1 MVAAVRVHKNGG
13 PEVLTYEDVQVPAP
27 GPGQVRVKNHACG
40 LNYIDTYFRSGLY
53 PAAGGLPFVAGN
65 EAAGEVVA
73 VGPGVTEVKVGDRVG
88 YTSALGSY
96 AAERIMPADRLVKLP
111 DAITYEQAA
120 GMMLKGMT
128 VEYLLHRTFKVQK
141 GMNVLIHAAAG
152 GIGLIACQWANHLG
166 ANVIGTVGSKDK
178 AALAK
183 ANGCHHTILYRE
195 EDFPTKVKEIT
206 GGKLCE
212 VVYDG
217 VGKATFPASLD
228 CIKPL
233 GMFASF
239 GNASGSIEAFN
250 INILQAKGSLFCTR
264 PTLNTY
270 AAKREDLLSIANNL
284 FNVVASGKV
293 EDSDQP
299 EIRAQGRAAG
309 APRSRSA
316 QDHRLDRSDAVTLAE
331 RSGAPN
337 QTRARHRSC
346 DERAGIGG
354 RCDGRRRAGDRAEAL
369 RAVPRPRTAASGLRQ
384 AAARHRA
391 GNHRGPQAIRRQG
404 ARAGGRDSQVM
415 PLGNQNDMTDA
426 EREALGR
433 WIVALK

>member
-40 LNYIDTYFRSGLY
+40 LNFIDTYFRSGLY
-53 PAAGGLPFVAGN
+53 PSASGLPFISGN

-73 VGPGVTEVKVGDRVG
+73 VGTGVTEVKVGDRVG

-96 AAERIMPADRLVKLP
+96 AAERIMPADRVVKLP
-111 DAITYEQAA
+111 DSISYEQAA

-152 GIGLIACQWANHLG
+152 GIGLIACQWANYLG
-166 ANVIGTVGSKDK
+166 ANVIGTVGSKEK
-178 AALAK
+178 AELAK
-183 ANGCHHTILYRE
+183 TNGCHHTILYRD
-195 EDFPTKVKEIT
+195 EDFVAKVKEIT

-239 GNASGSIEAFN
+239 GNSSGSIEAFN
-250 INILQAKGSLFCTR
+250 INLLQQKGSLFCTR

-270 AAKREDLLSIANNL
+270 TAKREDLLAIANDL

-293 EDSDQP
+293 KIP
-299 EIRAQGRAAG
+299 I
-309 APRSRSA
+309 
-316 QDHRLDRSDAVTLAE
+316 
-331 RSGAPN
+331 N
-337 QTRARHRSC
+337 QKY
-346 DERAGIGG
+346 
-354 RCDGRRRAGDRAEAL
+354 
-369 RAVPRPRTAASGLRQ
+369 
-384 AAARHRA
+384 
-391 GNHRGPQAIRRQG
+391 
-404 ARAGGRDSQVM
+404 
-415 PLGNQNDMTDA
+415 
-426 EREALGR
+426 
-433 WIVALK
+433 ALKDAAQAHRDLEARKTTGSTVLLP